1 MKRDEVHIE
10 KPKYLPI
17 TKKAIIFDSG
27 PIISFAMNGM
37 TGTFRELK
45 KIFRGKFI
53 MTREVK
59 NEVIDTPL
67 QIKRFELEA
76 LKIKQL
82 LDDKVFELPDSVDV
96 KDSEI
101 EKIDQEFLNTA
112 NSTFGSNGK
121 DIHILDHGESSCLAL
136 SRILNEK
143 GIKNLIAIDER
154 TTRLLVEKPD
164 NLREMFEERFHTKIA
179 INTEKVKM
187 FGNFK
192 IIRSPELAYVAY
204 KNNLLDIKDGKTV
217 LDAVLYS
224 MKFKGASISGE
235 EIEQIKSLG

>member
-1 MKRDEVHIE
+1 MSREPVNIE

-17 TKKAIIFDSG
+17 TKKAILFDSG

-37 TGTFRELK
+37 TGVFRELK

-53 MTREVK
+53 ITNEVK
-59 NEVIDTPL
+59 SEVIDVPL
-67 QIKRFELEA
+67 RIKRFELEA
-76 LKIKQL
+76 LMIKRL
-82 LDDKVFELPDSVDV
+82 LDEGVFELPTSLDV

-112 NSTFGSNGK
+112 NSTFNGDGK

-136 SRILNEK
+136 SKILNEK
-143 GIKNLIAIDER
+143 GVKNIIAIDER

-164 NLREMFEERFHTKIA
+164 NLKELFEERFHTKIKMDS
-179 INTEKVKM
+179 EKTKM
-187 FGNFK
+187 FTNFK

-204 KNNLLDIKDGKTV
+204 KNNLLGIKDGKTI

-235 EIEQIKSLG
+235 EIEQIKSIG